1 MFGLQPPRH
10 ISTLPSSAMRR
21 IVSHRLQ
28 SVESCHPADMDRGVK
43 RAVQTADVASHATRP
58 QRARPTA
65 RQQPLHPIDYCAH
78 AGGAAQIAVNDD
90 PVLGHD
96 FGDRWGQ
103 PLEQRMAVA
112 DSDGLRAYYLSQT
125 GYYDF
130 RPLAVFVRD
139 PQTGKIIGGL
149 HGRSEFG
156 LVYVAWFFLPEDWRG
171 ARIGSR
177 VLAMAE
183 EEGRR
188 RGCTR
193 IALTTLSIEA
203 PGFYQK
209 QGYNVAAT
217 IDCEPPGLTR
227 YYMMKRL

>member
-1 MFGLQPPRH
+1 MPNGNVNAEAEITVTDELD
-10 ISTLPSSAMRR
+10 A
-21 IVSHRLQ
+21 
-28 SVESCHPADMDRGVK
+28 ADA
-43 RAVQTADVASHATRP
+43 AV
-58 QRARPTA
+58 
-65 RQQPLHPIDYCAH
+65 I
-78 AGGAAQIAVNDD
+78 
-90 PVLGHD
+90 
-96 FGDRWGQ
+96 
-103 PLEQRMAVA
+103 
-112 DSDGLRAYYLSQT
+112 SDGLRAYYVNQT

-139 PQTGKIIGGL
+139 PQTGKVIGGL

-156 LVYVAWFFLPEDWRG
+156 LVYVAWFFLPEDRRRAG
-171 ARIGSR
+171 IGSR

-203 PGFYQK
+203 PGFYEK
-209 QGYNVAAT
+209 QGYDVAAT

-227 YYMMKRL
+227 YYMMKKL

>member
-1 MFGLQPPRH
+1 MPNDEAKLGPDIKVTDVLDP
-10 ISTLPSSAMRR
+10 
-21 IVSHRLQ
+21 
-28 SVESCHPADMDRGVK
+28 
-43 RAVQTADVASHATRP
+43 ADVAVIT
-58 QRARPTA
+58 
-65 RQQPLHPIDYCAH
+65 
-78 AGGAAQIAVNDD
+78 
-90 PVLGHD
+90 
-96 FGDRWGQ
+96 
-103 PLEQRMAVA
+103 
-112 DSDGLRAYYLSQT
+112 DGLRAYDLNQM
-125 GYYDF
+125 GYHDF
-130 RPLAVFVRD
+130 RPLAVLVRD
-139 PQTGKIIGGL
+139 PQTGKVIGGL

-227 YYMMKRL
+227 YYMTKKL